1 MPVLG
6 PPDKKQQTA
15 HEDEV
20 LNMARSTRDLTL
32 VYANDEASEAHDVQ
46 IPETL
51 KVSVFWSR
59 KSANRRQQFVDRDNH
74 AFENEQAGYRH
85 QWHGQSAFEPD
96 SDGEGGAPL
105 GPPPP
110 YEDGGPGY
118 VNGQDGDVK
127 VDNLGGRDEA
137 VDVVIDDEEVP
148 TGITEVPGL
157 ASSAVSDSASV
168 STVLPGT
175 SMGAVAGGWAPDARR
190 EGGKALR
197 EKTAEA
203 ASEVLR
209 AVDAAAALQ
218 GPQAQQGELSEPSF
232 SDVEMVDGGGAVDV
246 PRSLAAAALPRA
258 VPPPLPPRDGQAA
271 LQAAKGPTA
280 DGKDAKK
287 GRSWIKNKITK
298 KGL

>member
-1 MPVLG
+1 VY
-6 PPDKKQQTA
+6 
-15 HEDEV
+15 EDEV

-51 KVSVFWSR
+51 KVSVFTSR
-59 KSANRRQQFVDRDNH
+59 KSANRQQQFVDRDNH
-74 AFENEQAGYRH
+74 AFESEQAGYRH
-85 QWHGQSAFEPD
+85 QWQGQSAFEPD

-110 YEDGGPGY
+110 YEDDASGY
-118 VNGQDGDVK
+118 VNGQGGDVK
-127 VDNLGGRDEA
+127 VDDLGGRDEA

-148 TGITEVPGL
+148 AGVSEVPSL
-157 ASSAVSDSASV
+157 ASSAMSDSASV
-168 STVLPGT
+168 GTVLPGT
-175 SMGAVAGGWAPDARR
+175 SVGAVADGWAPDARR

-203 ASEVLR
+203 ASEALR

-218 GPQAQQGELSEPSF
+218 APQAQQGELSEASF
-232 SDVEMVDGGGAVDV
+232 SDVEMVDGGGDAVDAPHSV
-246 PRSLAAAALPRA
+246 AAAALPRA

-271 LQAAKGPTA
+271 VQAAKGPTV

-287 GRSWIKNKITK
+287 GRSWIKSKIAK
-298 KGL
+298 KNL